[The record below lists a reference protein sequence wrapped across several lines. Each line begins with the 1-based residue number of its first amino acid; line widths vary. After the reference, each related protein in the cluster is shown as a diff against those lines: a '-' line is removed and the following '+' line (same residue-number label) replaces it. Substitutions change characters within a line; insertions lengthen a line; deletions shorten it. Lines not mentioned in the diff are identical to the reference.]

1 MPSLFCFFVD
11 VLNMCCSAKIGYC
24 NSNVDLNRA
33 RNWGGQEVSGED
45 LQQGFLGWCRRCMF
59 FPKVVNETGVNML
72 LLS

>member
-11 VLNMCCSAKIGYC
+11 FLNMCCSAKIGYC

-45 LQQGFLGWCRRCMF
+45 LQVHSMF